1 MGGTAAMIASHRR
14 RHWGG
19 GARARGFPARA
30 VGAIRCLLF
39 LCACA
44 FAFRAQAQITD
55 NFLERDR
62 EMAFRTNLIYGH
74 ANHGDPISDEI
85 VGGALQF
92 GEPLELARTTVT
104 EYSRNPD
111 TGETLYSV
119 AIPGDNIRFHKT
131 WPDCP
136 AWIRCAFL
144 FKTRDGEPP
153 RTAFVRGETFLIEA
167 VEVKTKADGE
177 FSHFLTLSEARA
189 TPKGIRAIPGR
200 ERKCAIKCVAP
211 IRLKQWSL
219 IVGLNNY
226 IYPFITKENKEKIA
240 GAALSEVPRIGGGG
254 EKKQEEKPAGK
265 GEADRGK

>member
-1 MGGTAAMIASHRR
+1 MNSGTVRD
-14 RHWGG
+14 
-19 GARARGFPARA
+19 
-30 VGAIRCLLF
+30 LL
-39 LCACA
+39 LACGCAL
-44 FAFRAQAQITD
+44 AFRAHAGITD
-55 NFLERDR
+55 NFLDHDR
-62 EMAFRTNLIYGH
+62 EVAFRTNLIYGN

-92 GEPLELARTTVT
+92 GEPLELAQTTVT
-104 EYSRNPD
+104 EYTRNPD

-136 AWIRCAFL
+136 EWIRCAFL
-144 FKTRDGEPP
+144 FKTRDGEPA
-153 RTAFVRGETFLIEA
+153 RTAFLRGETFLIEE
-167 VEVKTKADGE
+167 VEVKTNADGE
-177 FSHFLTLSEARA
+177 FSHFLTLSEACA
-189 TPKGIRAIPGR
+189 TPQGLRAIPGR

-240 GAALSEVPRIGGGG
+240 GSPQSEVPHAGGKGDKKAEEESAGNGG
-254 EKKQEEKPAGK
+254 AGK
-265 GEADRGK
+265 GK